1 MIMHDINPHFALLYF
16 TLMVCVCSYD
26 SFVPSPTCVT
36 LPVYLNPTRAQLLF
50 TVDFETV
57 GDVADGK
64 GHYFYERG
72 VAITASTL
80 GGP

>member
-1 MIMHDINPHFALLYF
+1 M
-16 TLMVCVCSYD
+16 S
-26 SFVPSPTCVT
+26 SPRRVT

-57 GDVADGK
+57 GDTADGT

-72 VAITASTL
+72 VAIAVSTL